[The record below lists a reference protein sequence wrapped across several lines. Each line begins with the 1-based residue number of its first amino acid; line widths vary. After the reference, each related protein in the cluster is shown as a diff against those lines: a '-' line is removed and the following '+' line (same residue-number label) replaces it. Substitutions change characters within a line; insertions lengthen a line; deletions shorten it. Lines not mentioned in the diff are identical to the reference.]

1 MKYSVECLS
10 CLSTAG
16 FELRMILL
24 SRHNSDKVESA
35 NRATKLVGIDKFSPT
50 GSFNLEPDEN
60 IIRIVKL
67 LARQKAEE
75 DFARATGKSTS

>member
-1 MKYSVECLS
+1 
-10 CLSTAG
+10 
-16 FELRMILL
+16 MILL
-24 SRHNSDKVESA
+24 SRRNTQKATSA

-50 GSFNLEPDEN
+50 GSFNLGSDEN

-75 DFARATGKSTS
+75 DFARATGKTTS

>member
-1 MKYSVECLS
+1 
-10 CLSTAG
+10 
-16 FELRMILL
+16 MILL
-24 SRHNSDKVESA
+24 SRRNSDKAAST

-50 GSFNLEPDEN
+50 GSFILGPDEN

-75 DFARATGKSTS
+75 DFARATGKTTS